1 MCGVDRPRLLL
12 EGCLMKILRLL
23 AVLMAV
29 VTTAAAQ
36 TAAPTPTPPLLKQDE
51 RLKVDVLL
59 VVAHPDDETGV
70 IPYLVQLIDQHK
82 HVAVV
87 YTTHGEAGHNNM
99 GPERARSL
107 GLVREMELRH
117 ALERVGI
124 NNVWFLS
131 GRDTPSQNVLES
143 LANWGN
149 GQVQEDLIR
158 MVRLTRP
165 EVIVAWMPG
174 FFIGEN
180 HGDHQA
186 SGVLATEAF
195 DMAGDPTV
203 FPAQLAGPVK
213 VNETLLDGLQ
223 PWQAKK
229 LYYFPDSGGATSF
242 KGTGPTYQT
251 NGISAA
257 LKIPYWRAAFETFK
271 YHLTQYRSFIE
282 GLNKMDEKQ
291 VAEQEKNWGGE
302 GSFTLGKSLVP
313 GSVTGDVFEG
323 ITSVPIA
330 FVPPAREPSEKVAA
344 VSVGL
349 SGPWG
354 FYEKFWRAHGLKLP
368 RPAVPEISIK
378 HGLTL
383 TIPLEL
389 HNHTDSAKSIAISV
403 KLPEGWSVQSGTGN
417 YSLEPQSDYFVQVL
431 VDSPKGEVKGMQEI
445 DCRAEAGGKTIG
457 DVKLAVRLVNGG
469 LPQN

>member
-1 MCGVDRPRLLL
+1 MR
-12 EGCLMKILRLL
+12 ILRFMATLILL
-23 AVLMAV
+23 GAI
-29 VTTAAAQ
+29 TAAQ
-36 TAAPTPTPPLLKQDE
+36 TPTPSPTPPLLKPDE

-59 VVAHPDDETGV
+59 IVAHPDDETGV

-82 HVAVV
+82 HVAVI

-99 GPERARSL
+99 GPERAKSL
-107 GLVREMELRH
+107 GAVREMELRH
-117 ALERVGI
+117 ALESVGI

-131 GRDTPSQNVLES
+131 GRDTPTQNVLES
-143 LANWGN
+143 LANWHQ
-149 GQVQEDLIR
+149 GQVEEELIR

-165 EVIVAWMPG
+165 EVIITWMPG

-186 SGVLATEAF
+186 AGVLASEAF

-223 PWQAKK
+223 PWQTKK
-229 LYYFPDSGGATSF
+229 LYYFPDSADDIF

-251 NGISAA
+251 NGMSKA
-257 LKIPYWRAAFETFK
+257 LKIPYWRAGFETFK
-271 YHLTQYRSFIE
+271 YHLTQYRTFIE
-282 GLNKMDEKQ
+282 GLKKMDEKQ

-302 GSFTLGKSLVP
+302 GSFVFGKSLVP

-323 ITSVPIA
+323 ITPGQIA
-330 FVPPAREPSEKVAA
+330 FVPPARQAYEQPAPLSVAL
-344 VSVGL
+344 G
-349 SGPWG
+349 GPWG
-354 FYEKFWRAHGLKLP
+354 FYERFFRAHGITKLP
-368 RPAVPEISIK
+368 KAKGPEVAIK
-378 HGLTL
+378 RGATL

-389 HNHTDSAKSIAISV
+389 HNHTGAAKNMTIAL
-403 KLPEGWSVQSGTGN
+403 KLPEGWTTQSGAG
-417 YSLEPQSDYFVQVL
+417 SLSLDPQSDYYWQVL
-431 VDSPKGEVKGMQEI
+431 VDAPKAEIKDRQEI
-445 DCRAEAGGKTIG
+445 ECTASADGKT
-457 DVKLAVRLVNGG
+457 LATIRISVQLRNGG